1 MVILSLFWGRMTRN
15 GALAGIVLG
24 AATVIAWKLI
34 AVDQLGSELYEMVPG
49 FIVAT
54 LGIVLVS
61 RFDRAPPPELQERH
75 RQVSESLRETG
86 Y

>member
-1 MVILSLFWGRMTRN
+1 MTRN

-75 RQVSESLRETG
+75 RRVSASLRETG